1 MGCSSNTSRFNEF
14 IVQYCI
20 LSPIIKKKNI
30 FKIDLISEEKIKKV
44 EGARFLDQCGQSN
57 NLQVINF
64 LESENIKENTI
75 FYYFLREKPILKTL
89 YQSIKYQP
97 FSLPKL
103 FHIILLS
110 IDHNL
115 NIPNQLVERKTKNL
129 SYDKFIGKELDLD
142 EMIKKIENANNPNI
156 TKDSIDLDIKTE
168 YEEDEIIKEKENEII
183 ICKELN
189 KELYDKILFKF
200 KNLNSFNNDNNNI
213 ETQNDD
219 NKKEIEDCHCSINSK
234 INTIKILSCKLDNSL
249 FYKVMRYLQ
258 NKNIRKF
265 CFFDNNINSD
275 FEGWDSISD
284 FFENN
289 YNLRYIDLHCS
300 NLIDNNL
307 NDLIRSLTDKRIRF
321 LDLSENFLSLE
332 GIKIVSSYLKI
343 NKTLKKLNLSRNSKT
358 EFKADGVK
366 SILESLKSN
375 QNIEYIDFS
384 FMNLTGSGQ
393 YIGNFLSTNK
403 SLQKLILRNDNLNA
417 KDFKNIFKVIKIN
430 NSIKEIDVSLNDMG
444 GDKSLQYIADGIKEN
459 KSLNCLKIDKI
470 NINNENYQIIFDG
483 IEQNE
488 NINYYTV
495 NYNSKIKPVIMLNFF
510 KKQKQVKKL
519 EYEPYE
525 PFDKTKNDG
534 KNRELTLE
542 EKKLFEIFKKERPD
556 IKLLYK

>member
-20 LSPIIKKKNI
+20 LSPIINKKNI